1 MGSGIAAA
9 ILGRAT
15 PSHLVL
21 CASFPSFK
29 EAARGVRW
37 PEILAFL
44 VPDIWRTKDALS
56 KCSLPVL
63 LVHGE
68 KDQLFPSQMA
78 VDLKSS
84 CGAQAKLIVVPELTH
99 GEPFYHPQP
108 SYWGPVAEFLLAQ
121 FEVIDRSDQHGGF
134 SRSPPP
140 NG

>member
-15 PSHLVL
+15 PRHLVL

-56 KCSLPVL
+56 KCGLPVL

-78 VDLKSS
+78 MDLQSS
-84 CGAQAKLIVVPELTH
+84 CGAQAKLIVVPELAH
-99 GEPFYHPQP
+99 GDPFYYPQP
-108 SYWGPVAEFLLAQ
+108 TYWGPVAEFLLAQ
-121 FEVIDRSDQHGGF
+121 FEVIDSSDQHGGF